1 MNILSVY
8 KLKYMN
14 INLNIFHHG
23 IGSVGDL
30 PIPFETVLNISGLV
44 IVLTFVFLKV
54 SWKQSIL
61 IEKEVILGQ
70 KQPVLGKIF
79 GALILSLL
87 ILPGLFS
94 NEVAKTSITPFII
107 WVFLWI
113 GVPVLGLFF
122 GDIYSKFNP
131 LSIISSSED
140 KSSTVWIAAS
150 LFLGLTWFELVW
162 RKPGNPTHIGIVF
175 ILLLLI
181 TTGSRILFRKNSI
194 EVDPLHL
201 LHHLYAKMRFTVSRP
216 VYKNVLENISNLS
229 NFKGVEYFILLM
241 IGTVTY
247 DGLRGTTFWYNLFGP
262 STLDIGFS
270 TFAFLAI
277 NLIII
282 CSYRFAC
289 WFALRVSGEEQE
301 LNKVSLLF
309 GHTMLPIAFAYHVTH
324 YLSLLLYESQTILYR
339 LNDPYGMGW
348 NLFGVEEITINYFLT
363 PVALWGIQVFVT
375 LAGHMLSVVLAHD
388 LAIKLFGHQ
397 QSDKTQYIFLLI
409 TVGLTLQALFV
420 LSVP

>member
-1 MNILSVY
+1 MVF
-8 KLKYMN
+8 
-14 INLNIFHHG
+14 NLEIFHHG

-30 PIPFETVLNISGLV
+30 PIPFETVLNVSAWV
-44 IVLTFVFLKV
+44 IILTFVFLKI
-54 SWKQSIL
+54 SWKKSVLVQ
-61 IEKEVILGQ
+61 KEVIVEQ
-70 KQPVLGKIF
+70 RQPWLGKMF
-79 GALILSLL
+79 GVFILSLL
-87 ILPGLFS
+87 VLPGLIS
-94 NEVAKTSITPFII
+94 NEEAKTSITPLII

-113 GVPVLGLFF
+113 GVPVLGLVF

-131 LSIISSSED
+131 LSIIPSPE
-140 KSSTVWIAAS
+140 KKPSTVWLAS
-150 LFLGLTWFELVW
+150 ALFLGLTWFELVW

-175 ILLLLI
+175 ILLMLI
-181 TTGSRILFRKNSI
+181 TTGTRIIFGKASI

-201 LHHLYAKMRFTVSRP
+201 LHHLYAKLRFTLSKP
-216 VYKNVLENISNLS
+216 IYKNMLENIANLS
-229 NFKGVEYFILLM
+229 NFKGMEYFILLM

-247 DGLRGTTFWYNLFGP
+247 DGLRGTTFWYNLFGS
-262 STLDIGFS
+262 STLDITFS
-270 TFAFLAI
+270 TFAFFGI
-277 NLIII
+277 NIVIIG
-282 CSYRFAC
+282 SYRFAC
-289 WFALRVSGEEQE
+289 WFALKVSGEKQD
-301 LNKVSLLF
+301 LNNISLLF

-339 LNDPYGMGW
+339 LNDPYGIGW
-348 NLFGVEEITINYFLT
+348 NLFGIDEVTINYFLT

>member
-1 MNILSVY
+1 MVF
-8 KLKYMN
+8 
-14 INLNIFHHG
+14 NLEIFHHG

-30 PIPFETVLNISGLV
+30 PIPFETVLNVSAWV
-44 IVLTFVFLKV
+44 IILTFVFLKI
-54 SWKQSIL
+54 SWKKSVLVQ
-61 IEKEVILGQ
+61 KEVIVEQ
-70 KQPVLGKIF
+70 RQPWLGKMF
-79 GALILSLL
+79 GVFILSLL
-87 ILPGLFS
+87 VLPGLIS
-94 NEVAKTSITPFII
+94 NEEAKTSITPLII

-113 GVPVLGLFF
+113 GVPVLGLVF

-131 LSIISSSED
+131 LSIIPSPE
-140 KSSTVWIAAS
+140 KKPSTVWFAAA

-175 ILLLLI
+175 ILLMLI
-181 TTGSRILFRKNSI
+181 TTVTRIIFSKASI

-201 LHHLYAKMRFTVSRP
+201 LHHLYAKLRFTLSKP
-216 VYKNVLENISNLS
+216 IYKNMLENIANLS
-229 NFKGVEYFILLM
+229 NFKGMEYFILLM

-247 DGLRGTTFWYNLFGP
+247 DGLRGTTFWYNLFGS
-262 STLDIGFS
+262 STLDITFS
-270 TFAFLAI
+270 TFAFFGI
-277 NLIII
+277 NIII
-282 CSYRFAC
+282 IGSYRFAC
-289 WFALRVSGEEQE
+289 WFALKVSGEKQD
-301 LNKVSLLF
+301 LNNISLLF

-339 LNDPYGMGW
+339 LNDPYGVGW
-348 NLFGVEEITINYFLT
+348 NLFGIDEVTINYFLT

>member
-1 MNILSVY
+1 MVF
-8 KLKYMN
+8 
-14 INLNIFHHG
+14 NLEIFHHG

-30 PIPFETVLNISGLV
+30 PIPFETVLNVSAWV
-44 IVLTFVFLKV
+44 IILTFVFLKI
-54 SWKQSIL
+54 SWKKSVLVQ
-61 IEKEVILGQ
+61 KEVIVEQ
-70 KQPVLGKIF
+70 RQPWLGKMF
-79 GALILSLL
+79 GVFILSLL
-87 ILPGLFS
+87 ILPGLIG
-94 NEVAKTSITPFII
+94 NEEAKTSITPLII

-113 GVPVLGLFF
+113 GVPVLGLVF

-131 LSIISSSED
+131 LSIIPSPE
-140 KSSTVWIAAS
+140 KKPSTVWFAAA

-175 ILLLLI
+175 ILLMLI
-181 TTGSRILFRKNSI
+181 TTGTRIIFSKASI

-201 LHHLYAKMRFTVSRP
+201 LHHLYAKLRFTVSKP
-216 VYKNVLENISNLS
+216 IYKNMLENIANLS
-229 NFKGVEYFILLM
+229 NFKGMEYFILLM

-247 DGLRGTTFWYNLFGP
+247 DGLRGTTFWYNLFGS
-262 STLDIGFS
+262 STLDITFS
-270 TFAFLAI
+270 TFAFFGI
-277 NLIII
+277 NIII
-282 CSYRFAC
+282 IGSYRFAC
-289 WFALRVSGEEQE
+289 WFALKVSGEKQD
-301 LNKVSLLF
+301 LNNISLLF

-339 LNDPYGMGW
+339 LNDPYGIGW
-348 NLFGVEEITINYFLT
+348 NLFGIDEVSINYFLT

>member
-1 MNILSVY
+1 MVF
-8 KLKYMN
+8 
-14 INLNIFHHG
+14 NLEIFHHG

-30 PIPFETVLNISGLV
+30 PIPFETVLNVSAWV
-44 IVLTFVFLKV
+44 IILTFVFLKI
-54 SWKQSIL
+54 SWKKSVLVQ
-61 IEKEVILGQ
+61 KEVIVEQ
-70 KQPVLGKIF
+70 RQPWLGKMF
-79 GALILSLL
+79 GVFILSLL
-87 ILPGLFS
+87 ILPGLIG
-94 NEVAKTSITPFII
+94 NEEAKTSITPLII

-113 GVPVLGLFF
+113 GVPVLGLVF

-131 LSIISSSED
+131 LSIIPSPE
-140 KSSTVWIAAS
+140 KKPSTVWFAAA

-175 ILLLLI
+175 ILLMLI
-181 TTGSRILFRKNSI
+181 TTSTRIIFGKASI

-201 LHHLYAKMRFTVSRP
+201 LHHLYAKLRFTLSKP
-216 VYKNVLENISNLS
+216 IYKNMLENIANLS
-229 NFKGVEYFILLM
+229 NFKGMEYFILLM

-247 DGLRGTTFWYNLFGP
+247 DGLRGTTFWYNLFGS
-262 STLDIGFS
+262 STLDITFS
-270 TFAFLAI
+270 TFAFFGI
-277 NLIII
+277 NIVIIG
-282 CSYRFAC
+282 SYRFAC
-289 WFALRVSGEEQE
+289 WFALKVSGEKQD
-301 LNKVSLLF
+301 LNNISLLF

-339 LNDPYGMGW
+339 LNDPYGIGW
-348 NLFGVEEITINYFLT
+348 NLFGINDVSINYFLT

>member
-1 MNILSVY
+1 MAF
-8 KLKYMN
+8 
-14 INLNIFHHG
+14 NLEIFHHG

-30 PIPFETVLNISGLV
+30 PIPFETVLNVSAWV
-44 IVLTFVFLKV
+44 IILTFVFLKI
-54 SWKQSIL
+54 SWKRSVL
-61 IEKEVILGQ
+61 TEKEVIVEQ
-70 KQPVLGKIF
+70 RQPWLGKIF
-79 GALILSLL
+79 GVFILSLL
-87 ILPGLFS
+87 ILPGLIG
-94 NEVAKTSITPFII
+94 NEEAKTSMTPLII

-113 GVPVLGLFF
+113 GVPVLGLVF

-131 LSIISSSED
+131 LSIIPSSE
-140 KSSTVWIAAS
+140 KKPSTVWLAAA

-175 ILLLLI
+175 ILLMLI
-181 TTGSRILFRKNSI
+181 TTSTRIIFGKASI

-201 LHHLYAKMRFTVSRP
+201 LHHLYAKLRFTLSKP
-216 VYKNVLENISNLS
+216 IYKNMLENIANLS
-229 NFKGVEYFILLM
+229 NFKGMEYFILLM

-247 DGLRGTTFWYNLFGP
+247 DGLRGTTFWYNLFGS
-262 STLDIGFS
+262 STLDITFS
-270 TFAFLAI
+270 TFAFFGI
-277 NLIII
+277 NIVIIG
-282 CSYRFAC
+282 SYRFAC
-289 WFALRVSGEEQE
+289 WFALKVSGEKQD
-301 LNKVSLLF
+301 LNNISLLF

-339 LNDPYGMGW
+339 LNDPYGIGW
-348 NLFGVEEITINYFLT
+348 NLFGINDVSINYFLT

>member
-1 MNILSVY
+1 MVF
-8 KLKYMN
+8 
-14 INLNIFHHG
+14 NLEIFHHG

-30 PIPFETVLNISGLV
+30 PIPFETVLNVSAWV
-44 IVLTFVFLKV
+44 IILTFVFLKI
-54 SWKQSIL
+54 SWKKSVLVQ
-61 IEKEVILGQ
+61 KEVIVEQ
-70 KQPVLGKIF
+70 RQPWLGKMF
-79 GALILSLL
+79 GVFILSLL
-87 ILPGLFS
+87 ILPGLIG
-94 NEVAKTSITPFII
+94 NEEAKTSITPLII

-113 GVPVLGLFF
+113 GVPVLGLVF

-131 LSIISSSED
+131 LSIIPSSE
-140 KSSTVWIAAS
+140 KKPSTVWFAAA

-175 ILLLLI
+175 ILLMLI
-181 TTGSRILFRKNSI
+181 TTGTRIIFSKASI

-201 LHHLYAKMRFTVSRP
+201 LHHLYAKLRFTVSKP
-216 VYKNVLENISNLS
+216 IYKNMLENIANLS
-229 NFKGVEYFILLM
+229 NFKGMEYFILLM

-247 DGLRGTTFWYNLFGP
+247 DGLRGTTFWYNLFGS
-262 STLDIGFS
+262 STLDITFS
-270 TFAFLAI
+270 TFAFFGI
-277 NLIII
+277 NIVIIG
-282 CSYRFAC
+282 SYRFAC
-289 WFALRVSGEEQE
+289 WFALKVSGEKQD
-301 LNKVSLLF
+301 LNNISLLF

-339 LNDPYGMGW
+339 LNDPYGIGW
-348 NLFGVEEITINYFLT
+348 NLFGIDDVTINYFLT

>member
-1 MNILSVY
+1 MQL
-8 KLKYMN
+8 
-14 INLNIFHHG
+14 NLTNFHHG

-30 PIPFETVLNISGLV
+30 PIPFQTVLNVSAWV

-54 SWKQSIL
+54 SWKQSVL
-61 IEKEVILGQ
+61 IRKETVLDQ
-70 KQPVLGKIF
+70 KQPLLGKIF
-79 GALILSLL
+79 GFIILTLL
-87 ILPGLFS
+87 IFPGLVG
-94 NEVAKTSITPFII
+94 NEGAKTSITPLIL

-113 GVPVLGLFF
+113 GIPVLGLIF
-122 GDIYSKFNP
+122 GDIYAKFNP
-131 LSIISSSED
+131 LAIFPSNE
-140 KSSTVWIAAS
+140 KRPSTVWLAS
-150 LFLGLTWFELVW
+150 VLFLGLTWFELVW

-175 ILLLLI
+175 IVLLLV
-181 TTGSRILFRKNSI
+181 TTVARIFFGKASI

-201 LHHLYAKMRFTVSRP
+201 LHHLYAKLQFTVSRP
-216 VYKNVLENISNLS
+216 IYKNMLENIANLS
-229 NFKGVEYFILLM
+229 NFKGMEYFILLM

-247 DGLRGTTFWYNLFGP
+247 DGLRGTTFWYNLFGS
-262 STLDIGFS
+262 STLKISFS
-270 TFAFLAI
+270 TLAFLSI
-277 NLIII
+277 NIII
-282 CSYRFAC
+282 ISSYRFAC
-289 WFALRVSGEEQE
+289 WFALKVSGEKKE
-301 LNKVSLLF
+301 LNEISLLF
-309 GHTMLPIAFAYHVTH
+309 AHTMLPIAFAYHVTH

-339 LNDPYGMGW
+339 LNDPYGIGW
-348 NLFGVEEITINYFLT
+348 NLFGVEEISVNYFLT

>member
-1 MNILSVY
+1 MAF
-8 KLKYMN
+8 
-14 INLNIFHHG
+14 NLEIFHHG

-30 PIPFETVLNISGLV
+30 PIPFETVLNVSAWV
-44 IVLTFVFLKV
+44 IILTFVFLKI
-54 SWKQSIL
+54 SWKKSVLVQ
-61 IEKEVILGQ
+61 KEVIVEQ
-70 KQPVLGKIF
+70 RQPWLGKIF
-79 GALILSLL
+79 GVFILSLL
-87 ILPGLFS
+87 ILPGLIG
-94 NEVAKTSITPFII
+94 NEEAKTSITPLII

-113 GVPVLGLFF
+113 GVPVLGLVF

-131 LSIISSSED
+131 LSIIPSPE
-140 KSSTVWIAAS
+140 KKPSTVWFAAA

-175 ILLLLI
+175 ILLMLI
-181 TTGSRILFRKNSI
+181 TTVTRIIFSKASI

-201 LHHLYAKMRFTVSRP
+201 LHHLYAKLRFTLSKP
-216 VYKNVLENISNLS
+216 VYKNMLENIANLS
-229 NFKGVEYFILLM
+229 NFKGMEYFILLM

-247 DGLRGTTFWYNLFGP
+247 DGLRGTTFWYNLFGS
-262 STLDIGFS
+262 STLDITFS
-270 TFAFLAI
+270 TFAFFGI
-277 NLIII
+277 NIVIIG
-282 CSYRFAC
+282 SYRFAC
-289 WFALRVSGEEQE
+289 WFALKVSGEKQD
-301 LNKVSLLF
+301 LNNVSLLF

-339 LNDPYGMGW
+339 LNDPYGIGW
-348 NLFGVEEITINYFLT
+348 NLFGIDDVSINYFLT

>member
-1 MNILSVY
+1 MAL
-8 KLKYMN
+8 
-14 INLNIFHHG
+14 NLETFHHG

-30 PIPFETVLNISGLV
+30 PIPFETVLNISAWV
-44 IVLTFVFLKV
+44 IILTFVFLKI
-54 SWKQSIL
+54 SWKKSVLVQ
-61 IEKEVILGQ
+61 KEVIVEQ
-70 KQPVLGKIF
+70 RQPWLGKMF
-79 GALILSLL
+79 GVFILSLL
-87 ILPGLFS
+87 VLPGLIS
-94 NEVAKTSITPFII
+94 NEEAKTSITPLII

-113 GVPVLGLFF
+113 GVPVLGLVF

-131 LSIISSSED
+131 LSIIPSPE
-140 KSSTVWIAAS
+140 KKPSTVWFAAA

-175 ILLLLI
+175 ILLMLI
-181 TTGSRILFRKNSI
+181 TTVTRIIFSKASI

-201 LHHLYAKMRFTVSRP
+201 LHHLYAKLRFTLSKP
-216 VYKNVLENISNLS
+216 IYKNMLENIANLS
-229 NFKGVEYFILLM
+229 NFKGMEYFILLM

-247 DGLRGTTFWYNLFGP
+247 DGLRGTTFWYNLFGS
-262 STLDIGFS
+262 STLDITFS
-270 TFAFLAI
+270 TFAFFGI
-277 NLIII
+277 NIVIIG
-282 CSYRFAC
+282 SYRFAC
-289 WFALRVSGEEQE
+289 WFALKVSGEKQD
-301 LNKVSLLF
+301 LNNISLLF

-339 LNDPYGMGW
+339 LNDPYGIGW
-348 NLFGVEEITINYFLT
+348 NLFGINDVSINYFLT

>member
-1 MNILSVY
+1 MAF
-8 KLKYMN
+8 
-14 INLNIFHHG
+14 NLEIFHHG

-30 PIPFETVLNISGLV
+30 PIPFETVLNVSAWV
-44 IVLTFVFLKV
+44 IILTFVFLKI
-54 SWKQSIL
+54 SWKKSVLVQ
-61 IEKEVILGQ
+61 KEVIVEQ
-70 KQPVLGKIF
+70 RQPWLGKIF
-79 GALILSLL
+79 GVFILSLL
-87 ILPGLFS
+87 ILPGLIG
-94 NEVAKTSITPFII
+94 NEEAKTSITPLII

-113 GVPVLGLFF
+113 GVPVLGLVF

-131 LSIISSSED
+131 LSIIPSSE
-140 KSSTVWIAAS
+140 KKPSTVWFAAT

-175 ILLLLI
+175 ILLMLI
-181 TTGSRILFRKNSI
+181 TTGTRIIFSKVSI

-201 LHHLYAKMRFTVSRP
+201 LHHLYAKLRFTVSKP
-216 VYKNVLENISNLS
+216 IYKNMLENIANLS
-229 NFKGVEYFILLM
+229 NFKGMEYFILLM

-247 DGLRGTTFWYNLFGP
+247 DGLRGTTFWYNLFGS
-262 STLDIGFS
+262 STLDITFS
-270 TFAFLAI
+270 TFAFFGI
-277 NLIII
+277 NIII
-282 CSYRFAC
+282 IGSYRFAC
-289 WFALRVSGEEQE
+289 WFALKVSGEKQD

-339 LNDPYGMGW
+339 LNDPYGVGW
-348 NLFGVEEITINYFLT
+348 NLFGIDEVAINYFLT

>member
-1 MNILSVY
+1 MAF
-8 KLKYMN
+8 
-14 INLNIFHHG
+14 NLEIFHHG

-30 PIPFETVLNISGLV
+30 PIPFETVLNVSAWV
-44 IVLTFVFLKV
+44 IILTFVFLKI
-54 SWKQSIL
+54 SWKKSVLVQ
-61 IEKEVILGQ
+61 KEVIVEQ
-70 KQPVLGKIF
+70 RQPWLGKIF
-79 GALILSLL
+79 GVFILSLL
-87 ILPGLFS
+87 ILPGLIG
-94 NEVAKTSITPFII
+94 NEEAKTSITPLII

-113 GVPVLGLFF
+113 GVPVLGLVF

-131 LSIISSSED
+131 LSIIPSPE
-140 KSSTVWIAAS
+140 KKPSTVWFAAA

-175 ILLLLI
+175 ILLMLI
-181 TTGSRILFRKNSI
+181 TTVTRIIFSKASI

-201 LHHLYAKMRFTVSRP
+201 LHHLYAKLRFTLSKP
-216 VYKNVLENISNLS
+216 TYKNMLENIANLS
-229 NFKGVEYFILLM
+229 NFKGMEYFILLM

-247 DGLRGTTFWYNLFGP
+247 DGLRGTTFWYNLFGS
-262 STLDIGFS
+262 STLDITFS
-270 TFAFLAI
+270 TFAFLGI
-277 NLIII
+277 NIVIIG
-282 CSYRFAC
+282 SYRFAC
-289 WFALRVSGEEQE
+289 WFALKVSGEKQD
-301 LNKVSLLF
+301 LNNISLLF

-339 LNDPYGMGW
+339 LNDPYGIGW
-348 NLFGVEEITINYFLT
+348 NLFGIDDVSINYFLT